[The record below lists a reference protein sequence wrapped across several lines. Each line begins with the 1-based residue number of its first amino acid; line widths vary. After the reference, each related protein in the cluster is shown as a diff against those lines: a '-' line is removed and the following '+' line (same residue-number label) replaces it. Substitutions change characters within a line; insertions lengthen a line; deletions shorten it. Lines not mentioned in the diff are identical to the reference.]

1 MRRTDTGERKRVAQ
15 TVERKSA
22 QRRRLPSILF
32 WLSLLYL
39 LLIAYASL
47 FPLDWHP
54 PAVWRDPLSYPWPR
68 YDARS
73 DILVNIL
80 AYVPLGFLFALAWR
94 RIGRLPSAL
103 LALAAGFGLSFCME
117 LLQEALPGRV
127 TSIADITHNTL
138 GALAG
143 VLLAQFVA
151 RDTLSGTW
159 LRRLYVR
166 WIEPGTLPMLALLA
180 TVLWMAAELF
190 PYVPSPDMSTLK
202 HGLHPVL
209 ETALQPERFGA
220 WKFLGDACELF
231 GVGLLA
237 RIALRP
243 PSLPLI
249 AVLMVGVALLKVVIV
264 DQVLSAEYLLAT
276 LLTVFLL
283 ASFGWQTARQRAVLA
298 GLAVAGMLVID
309 KLRHGHGT
317 RFHSFNW
324 VPFARQ
330 IGTLPGFNGLLVTVW
345 TALALA
351 TATRVLAGTGRW
363 SRTLDWAGGVCL
375 FLGWFALEWHQQ
387 WVPGRIPDITDA
399 LVGWVVWI
407 LAWRVPLRPE

>member
-1 MRRTDTGERKRVAQ
+1 MIH
-15 TVERKSA
+15 
-22 QRRRLPSILF
+22 RRRPSPLF

-54 PAVWRDPLSYPWPR
+54 PLVWRDPLSYPWPR

-80 AYVPLGFLFALAWR
+80 AYVPLGFLFAVAWR

-103 LALAAGFGLSFCME
+103 LALAAGFGLSFCVE
-117 LLQEALPGRV
+117 FLQEALPGRV

-138 GALAG
+138 GALIG
-143 VLLAQFVA
+143 VLLAQFFA
-151 RDTLSGTW
+151 HDTLSGTW
-159 LRRLYVR
+159 LRLIYRGWV
-166 WIEPGTLPMLALLA
+166 EAGTLPMLALLA
-180 TVLWMAAELF
+180 TALWMAAELF
-190 PYVPSPDMSTLK
+190 PYVPSPDMSTIK
-202 HGLHPVL
+202 QGLRPLL
-209 ETALQPERFGA
+209 ETALHPQQFEM
-220 WKFLGDACELF
+220 WKFLCDACELF
-231 GVGLLA
+231 GIGLLA

-249 AVLMVGVALLKVVIV
+249 ALAMAGVAVLKVVIV
-264 DQVLSAEYLLAT
+264 DQALSAEYLLAT
-276 LLTVFLL
+276 LLAVFLL
-283 ASFGWQTARQRAVLA
+283 ASFGWQTARQRAALA
-298 GLAVAGMLVID
+298 GLAVASMLVID
-309 KLRHGHGT
+309 ELRRGHGDH
-317 RFHSFNW
+317 FYSFNW

-330 IGTLPGFNGLLVTVW
+330 IGTLPGFGGLLATVW
-345 TALALA
+345 IALALA
-351 TATRVLAGTGRW
+351 TAARTLAGTGRW
-363 SRTLDWAGGVCL
+363 ARAADWAGGVCL

-407 LAWRVPLRPE
+407 LAWRVPLRPA